1 MKTSKWLIFKMITAA
16 ACIAASASWATTMT
30 ISTSAN
36 PADGWR
42 AIAPVGDLEGLP
54 LSDIGLEWEA
64 SNAGWNSSL
73 TFDDSP
79 AAGWQV
85 PVPRDVAQFGG
96 TSTNNI
102 WTDGPDGSGN
112 TPTYFRK
119 IFVLNGQPS
128 FAHFGSSIPDDYS
141 NVVDDDVQ
149 IYINGQL
156 VFNDQ
161 DGVAT
166 FIPVTDVT
174 SVLHPGPN
182 LLAVKAHDSFGGFE
196 HFSLTLL
203 ISGVSFAAFTATA
216 EIAVGSLANDDAFQI
231 QGHFTLGDG
240 SNGIDPLT
248 EAVTVQVGSSALT
261 MPTGAFH
268 RTAAGA
274 FEFAGVLEG
283 VTLQVMITPLTR
295 ATFEVVA
302 RGEGA
307 TLSGLAVPV
316 TVDLII
322 GDDSGSTTPPMA
334 EVSAQRP
341 PPQR

>member
-1 MKTSKWLIFKMITAA
+1 
-16 ACIAASASWATTMT
+16 MT

-42 AIAPVGDLEGLP
+42 AIAPVGDLAGLP
-54 LSDIGLEWEA
+54 LSDVGLEWEA
-64 SNAGWNSSL
+64 SNAGWNSNL

-85 PVPRDVAQFGG
+85 PVSRDVAQFGG

-102 WTDGPDGSGN
+102 WSDGPDGAGN

-128 FAHFGSSIPDDYS
+128 FASFGSSIPEDYS
-141 NVVDDDVQ
+141 NVVDDDMQ

-174 SVLHPGPN
+174 GFLHAGPN
-182 LLAVKAHDSFGGFE
+182 LLAVKAHDSAGGFE
-196 HFSLTLL
+196 HFSLILS
-203 ISGVSFAAFTATA
+203 ISGVSFAAFPAT
-216 EIAVGSLANDDAFQI
+216 VTLVLGSLTNDDAFQV
-231 QGHFTLGDG
+231 QGTFTLGDG

-248 EAVTVQVGSSALT
+248 EAVTVRVGTSALT
-261 MPTGAFH
+261 IPAGAFH

-274 FEFAGVLEG
+274 FEFAEVLEG

-307 TLSGLAVPV
+307 ALSGIAVPV
-316 TVDLII
+316 AVGLTI
-322 GDDSGSTTPPMA
+322 GDDSGSTALLIA
-334 EVSAQRP
+334 EVNAQRP
-341 PPQR
+341 PPQRQDISQER